1 VTVAVAL
8 LAFAVPAAHAQPV
21 PEAEATLRAYTDA
34 LRAADWVAAARHI
47 EPEGLARVA
56 ELVDVL
62 ALLDESE
69 QAGKLFPPKPGQDP
83 VMAFDRFMRMV
94 ARQAPEMEDALRGM
108 RMEIIGSVREG
119 EDLVHIVGRTNTAVG
134 AITVEGVEVT
144 TLRRTGDRW
153 VVKLS
158 AEIDGVIRGLESM
171 RAAVGDADGAGE

>member
-1 VTVAVAL
+1 
-8 LAFAVPAAHAQPV
+8 
-21 PEAEATLRAYTDA
+21 
-34 LRAADWVAAARHI
+34 
-47 EPEGLARVA
+47 
-56 ELVDVL
+56 
-62 ALLDESE
+62 
-69 QAGKLFPPKPGQDP
+69 
-83 VMAFDRFMRMV
+83 MV